1 MTAASVTCA
10 GPLVTG
16 AGGAGSWE
24 ESLSEWL
31 GLREKTCIVTGAA
44 SGIGRGIALAFA
56 AAGAR
61 VVALDRDADG
71 CTQTAEEVER
81 QGATAVALSCDVTEP
96 DQVAAAA
103 AQTLAAYGR
112 CDVLVNNA
120 GILRPGDIAGVPPA
134 DWNALM
140 QVNLTG
146 YLACAQAFGRDM
158 LARGSGALVHI
169 ASIAASEPQGFS
181 GAYSV
186 SKAGVVML
194 SRQIAFEWGPRGVRS
209 NAVSPGLV
217 RTPMSE
223 AFYQAPGVLE
233 RREAVVPLRR
243 VGMPADIADV
253 VVFLAS
259 ARARYVTG
267 QEVVVD
273 GGFAQTL
280 MSNVPRPGFG

>member
-1 MTAASVTCA
+1 LLRRFAHRNDIMLNEKQDRAMND
-10 GPLVTG
+10 
-16 AGGAGSWE
+16 
-24 ESLSEWL
+24 WL
-31 GLREKTCIVTGAA
+31 GLREKVCVVTGAA

-56 AAGAR
+56 QAGAR
-61 VVALDRDADG
+61 LVALDRDRDG
-71 CTQTAEEVER
+71 CARTAEEAK
-81 QGATAVALSCDVTEP
+81 GAGAAAVSFACDVTDP
-96 DQVAAAA
+96 AAVAAAA
-103 AQTLAAYGR
+103 SETSNAFGR

-120 GILRPGDIAGVPPA
+120 GILRPGEIATVSGA

-140 QVNLTG
+140 EVNLTA
-146 YLACAQAFGRDM
+146 YLTCAQTFGRDM

-169 ASIAASEPQGFS
+169 ASIAASEPQATS

-223 AFYQAPGVLE
+223 AFYHAPGVLE
-233 RREAVVPLRR
+233 RREAAVPLRR
-243 VGMPADIADV
+243 VGTPTDIADV

-259 ARARYVTG
+259 ERARYVSG
-267 QEVVVD
+267 QEIVVD

-280 MSNVPRPGFG
+280 MSHVPRPGFG

>member
-1 MTAASVTCA
+1 MSD
-10 GPLVTG
+10 
-16 AGGAGSWE
+16 
-24 ESLSEWL
+24 WL
-31 GLREKTCIVTGAA
+31 GLRDKVCVVTGAA
-44 SGIGRGIALAFA
+44 SGIGRAIALAFA
-56 AAGAR
+56 QAGAKI
-61 VVALDRDADG
+61 AAIDRDRDG
-71 CTQTAEEVER
+71 CMRTVDEATRAGVNAAATVCDVTDE
-81 QGATAVALSCDVTEP
+81 TAVA
-96 DQVAAAA
+96 VAASQVTQAF
-103 AQTLAAYGR
+103 GR

-120 GILRPGDIAGVPPA
+120 GILRPGDIATVSLA

-140 QVNLTG
+140 QVNLTA
-146 YLACAQAFGRDM
+146 YLCCAQAFGRDM
-158 LARGSGALVHI
+158 LARGAGALVHI

-186 SKAGVVML
+186 SKAGVAML

-209 NAVSPGLV
+209 NTVSPGLV

-233 RREAVVPLRR
+233 RREQVVPLRR
-243 VGMPADIADV
+243 VATPADIADV

-259 ARARYVTG
+259 DRARYVTG

-280 MSNVPRPGFG
+280 MSHVPRPGFG

>member
-1 MTAASVTCA
+1 M
-10 GPLVTG
+10 
-16 AGGAGSWE
+16 
-24 ESLSEWL
+24 SEWV
-31 GLREKTCIVTGAA
+31 GLRDKVCVVTGAA

-56 AAGAR
+56 SAGAT
-61 VVALDRDADG
+61 VVAIDRDRDG
-71 CTQTAEEVER
+71 CMRTADEVKR
-81 QGATAVALSCDVTEP
+81 AGATAAGIICDVTDP
-96 DQVAAAA
+96 DAVAASAV
-103 AQTLAAYGR
+103 QTTSGFGR

-120 GILRPGDIAGVPPA
+120 GVLRPGDVATVSLV
-134 DWNALM
+134 DWNALI
-140 QVNLTG
+140 QVNLTA
-146 YLACAQAFGRDM
+146 YLCCAQAFGRDM
-158 LARGSGALVHI
+158 LARGAGALVHI
-169 ASIAASEPQGFS
+169 ASIAASEPQASS

-186 SKAGVVML
+186 SKAGVAML

-209 NAVSPGLV
+209 NTVSPGLV

-243 VGMPADIADV
+243 VATPADIADV

-259 ARARYVTG
+259 ERARYVTG

-280 MSNVPRPGFG
+280 MSHVPRPGFG